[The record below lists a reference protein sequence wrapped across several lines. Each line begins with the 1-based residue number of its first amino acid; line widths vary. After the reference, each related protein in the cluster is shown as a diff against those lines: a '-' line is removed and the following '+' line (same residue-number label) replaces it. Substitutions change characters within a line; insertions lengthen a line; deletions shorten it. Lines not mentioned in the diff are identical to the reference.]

1 MTWLES
7 LNGFRKYTITNE
19 VFLAQAL
26 SPMWFCWQVSVSILK
41 DIYVSTARSM
51 SMLTDAFLFT
61 QKVLRKQRL
70 RSMNHL
76 RVSEKENCRREMS
89 LLAFPWF
96 ERDLHALL
104 SIICVRVRRV
114 EGGRACTETEAFW
127 WLGRTKVGVHRSC
140 VALAF
145 LIKSFPYG
153 VDWEKLVVD

>member
-1 MTWLES
+1 MHFCYRSYIMTWLEN

-41 DIYVSTARSM
+41 DIF
-51 SMLTDAFLFT
+51 AFLFT

-70 RSMNHL
+70 RSVNHL
-76 RVSEKENCRREMS
+76 RVSEKENCWREMS

-114 EGGRACTETEAFW
+114 GGGRACTETAAFW